1 MKSYNWNIEKNE
13 VLKKERGVSFEDI
26 IFHIKR
32 GDEVDIYPRPN
43 QECYPNQF
51 ISVVVITNYAYLVPY
66 VEESEDK
73 IFLKTIIPSCK
84 AT

>member
-26 IFHIKR
+26 IFHIK
-32 GDEVDIYPRPN
+32 DIYPRSN

-66 VEESEDK
+66 VEESEDE